1 MNQRKGKVNQ
11 ELWFLIS
18 VSIHVQIIIEFL
30 STAIKFI
37 EMEFNDGNGYFISNA
52 LQTESLENTDRMY

>member
-1 MNQRKGKVNQ
+1 MNQRKGKVDC
-11 ELWFLIS
+11 ELLFLIS

-37 EMEFNDGNGYFISNA
+37 E
-52 LQTESLENTDRMY
+52 TESSKTEMDILYLMRLKQKVKHRHDVN